1 MFPDRGY
8 RHVSGRYHTEH
19 MEEPASPI
27 GMCPVL
33 EYEVVRKIVV
43 MLRCNRYRGL
53 HRGEIFTTASQH

>member
-1 MFPDRGY
+1 MFLDGRY
-8 RHVSGRYHTEH
+8 RHVRGCYHTEQ

-53 HRGEIFTTASQH
+53 HRGEISTTASQH